1 MFAILNSLNS
11 HNSPIFSADFDET
24 CIKIHGS

>member
-1 MFAILNSLNS
+1 MLAILISLNA
-11 HNSPIFSADFDET
+11 HNFPIFSADFDDT